1 MTDKEML
8 QVQHV
13 QIAGGTNSAEDVC
26 ADTKKAV
33 TIRLQDA
40 LTGALIGLA
49 RAIDDPALA
58 SAETWTIMTEG
69 LMATAPD
76 AHLDDA
82 TTATDVHSDDAATTP
97 DVCPDD
103 VTTAPDVCLDDV
115 ATATDVYSDGAAI
128 EALIRKVRAEKE
140 RLAPGCSQCM
150 APCGRTADYD
160 MQALWSAE
168 EEVRA
173 LKLRILADLREIA
186 AHIAHAPAQQDEEN
200 DVYPLLSEALFKI
213 GYDES
218 KEALMTTVRKV
229 EEMKPVLADRKL
241 LGKRHCW
248 C

>member
-26 ADTKKAV
+26 VDTKKAATV
-33 TIRLQDA
+33 RLQDE

-58 SAETWTIMTEG
+58 YAETWTIMTEG
-69 LMATAPD
+69 LMATALD
-76 AHLDDA
+76 ACISDATLVHDAYPDDA
-82 TTATDVHSDDAATTP
+82 T
-97 DVCPDD
+97 
-103 VTTAPDVCLDDV
+103 
-115 ATATDVYSDGAAI
+115 I

-140 RLAPGCSQCM
+140 RLAPGCSSCT

-160 MQALWSAE
+160 MQALWTAE

-186 AHIAHAPAQQDEEN
+186 SHIAHAPAQQDEET
-200 DVYPLLSEALFKI
+200 DVYPLLYEALFKI

-218 KEALMTTVRKV
+218 TEALMTTVRKV

>member
-13 QIAGGTNSAEDVC
+13 QIAGGTNSAEDVY
-26 ADTKKAV
+26 ADTKKIATV
-33 TIRLQDA
+33 RLQDV

-49 RAIDDPALA
+49 RAIDDPATV
-58 SAETWTIMTEG
+58 SDETWTVMTEG
-69 LMATAPD
+69 LLATAPD
-76 AHLDDA
+76 IYLDD
-82 TTATDVHSDDAATTP
+82 TATTP

-103 VTTAPDVCLDDV
+103 VTTVLDAHPVD
-115 ATATDVYSDGAAI
+115 AAI

-186 AHIAHAPAQQDEEN
+186 AHIAHAPAQQDEET

-218 KEALMTTVRKV
+218 VEALLPTVRKV
-229 EEMKPVLADRKL
+229 EDFHFTSA
-241 LGKRHCW
+241 
-248 C
+248 

>member
-13 QIAGGTNSAEDVC
+13 QIAEDTSSSEDVC
-26 ADTKKAV
+26 VDTKKAATV
-33 TIRLQDA
+33 RLQDE

-49 RAIDDPALA
+49 RAIDDPSLA
-58 SAETWTIMTEG
+58 SAETWAIMTEG
-69 LMATAPD
+69 LLATAPD
-76 AHLDDA
+76 VCLDDTA
-82 TTATDVHSDDAATTP
+82 TATDVHSDDAATTP

-103 VTTAPDVCLDDV
+103 VITALDAHPVD
-115 ATATDVYSDGAAI
+115 AAI

-160 MQALWSAE
+160 MQALWNAE

-173 LKLRILADLREIA
+173 FKLRILADLREIA
-186 AHIAHAPAQQDEEN
+186 VHIAHALAQQVEDAE
-200 DVYPLLSEALFKI
+200 VYPLLCEALFKI

-218 KEALMTTVRKV
+218 VDALLPTVRKV
-229 EEMKPVLADRKL
+229 EETKL
-241 LGKRHCW
+241 T
-248 C
+248 

>member
-1 MTDKEML
+1 MTDREML

-13 QIAGGTNSAEDVC
+13 QIAGGNNSAEDVC
-26 ADTKKAV
+26 VDTKKAATV
-33 TIRLQDA
+33 RLQDA

-69 LMATAPD
+69 LLATAPGTCLDDTATAPD
-76 AHLDDA
+76 VCLDNTA
-82 TTATDVHSDDAATTP
+82 TATDVHSDD
-97 DVCPDD
+97 
-103 VTTAPDVCLDDV
+103 
-115 ATATDVYSDGAAI
+115 AAI

-160 MQALWSAE
+160 MQALWNAE

-173 LKLRILADLREIA
+173 FKLRILADLREIA
-186 AHIAHAPAQQDEEN
+186 AHIAHAPAQQDERSE
-200 DVYPLLSEALFKI
+200 VYPLLCEALFKI

-218 KEALMTTVRKV
+218 VDALLPTVRKV
-229 EEMKPVLADRKL
+229 EETKL
-241 LGKRHCW
+241 TWGVTW
-248 C
+248 GVGPFS

>member
-8 QVQHV
+8 QVQYV
-13 QIAGGTNSAEDVC
+13 QTAGGTNSAEDVC
-26 ADTKKAV
+26 VDTKKAATV
-33 TIRLQDA
+33 RLQDA

-49 RAIDDPALA
+49 RAIDDPATV

-69 LMATAPD
+69 LLATAPD
-76 AHLDDA
+76 ACLDDTA
-82 TTATDVHSDDAATTP
+82 TATDVHSDDAATTP
-97 DVCPDD
+97 DACPDD
-103 VTTAPDVCLDDV
+103 VTTALDAHPVD
-115 ATATDVYSDGAAI
+115 AAI

-173 LKLRILADLREIA
+173 LKLRILTDLREIA
-186 AHIAHAPAQQDEEN
+186 AHIAHAPAQQDEET

-218 KEALMTTVRKV
+218 TEALMTTVRKV
-229 EEMKPVLADRKL
+229 EETKL
-241 LGKRHCW
+241 T
-248 C
+248 

>member
-26 ADTKKAV
+26 VDTKKIATV
-33 TIRLQDA
+33 RLQDV

-49 RAIDDPALA
+49 RAIDDPATV
-58 SAETWTIMTEG
+58 SDETWTVMTEG
-69 LMATAPD
+69 LLATAPE
-76 AHLDDA
+76 AHLDD
-82 TTATDVHSDDAATTP
+82 T
-97 DVCPDD
+97 
-103 VTTAPDVCLDDV
+103 
-115 ATATDVYSDGAAI
+115 AI

-160 MQALWSAE
+160 MQALWNAK
-168 EEVRA
+168 EEVRT

-186 AHIAHAPAQQDEEN
+186 AHIAHAPAQQDEET
-200 DVYPLLSEALFKI
+200 DVYPLLYEALFKI

-218 KEALMTTVRKV
+218 VEALLPTVRKV
-229 EEMKPVLADRKL
+229 EDFHFTSA
-241 LGKRHCW
+241 
-248 C
+248 

>member
-26 ADTKKAV
+26 VDTKKAATV
-33 TIRLQDA
+33 RLQDE

-69 LMATAPD
+69 LLATAPD
-76 AHLDDA
+76 ACISDATLVHDAYPDDA
-82 TTATDVHSDDAATTP
+82 T
-97 DVCPDD
+97 
-103 VTTAPDVCLDDV
+103 
-115 ATATDVYSDGAAI
+115 I

-140 RLAPGCSQCM
+140 RLAPGCSSCT

-160 MQALWSAE
+160 MQALWTAE

-186 AHIAHAPAQQDEEN
+186 AHIAHAPAQQDENAE
-200 DVYPLLSEALFKI
+200 VYPLLCEALFKI

-218 KEALMTTVRKV
+218 TEALMPTVRKV
-229 EEMKPVLADRKL
+229 GEMKPVLADRKL

>member
-13 QIAGGTNSAEDVC
+13 QTAGGTNSAEDVC
-26 ADTKKAV
+26 VDTKKAATV
-33 TIRLQDA
+33 RLQDA

-49 RAIDDPALA
+49 RAIDDPATV
-58 SAETWTIMTEG
+58 SDETWTIMTEG
-69 LMATAPD
+69 LLATAPD
-76 AHLDDA
+76 GCLDD
-82 TTATDVHSDDAATTP
+82 TATAIDVHSDDAATTP
-97 DVCPDD
+97 DGCPDD
-103 VTTAPDVCLDDV
+103 VTTALD
-115 ATATDVYSDGAAI
+115 AAI

-160 MQALWSAE
+160 MQALWNAE

-186 AHIAHAPAQQDEEN
+186 AHIAHAPAQQDEKT
-200 DVYPLLSEALFKI
+200 DVYPLISEALFKI

-218 KEALMTTVRKV
+218 VDALLPTVRKV
-229 EEMKPVLADRKL
+229 EDFHFTSA
-241 LGKRHCW
+241 
-248 C
+248 

>member
-26 ADTKKAV
+26 VDTKKAATV
-33 TIRLQDA
+33 RLQDE

-58 SAETWTIMTEG
+58 YAETWTIMTEG
-69 LMATAPD
+69 LMATALGACISD
-76 AHLDDA
+76 ATLVHGAYPDDA
-82 TTATDVHSDDAATTP
+82 T
-97 DVCPDD
+97 
-103 VTTAPDVCLDDV
+103 
-115 ATATDVYSDGAAI
+115 I

-140 RLAPGCSQCM
+140 RLAPGCSSCT

-160 MQALWSAE
+160 MQALWTAE

-186 AHIAHAPAQQDEEN
+186 AHIAHAPAQQDEET
-200 DVYPLLSEALFKI
+200 DVYPLLYEALFKI
-213 GYDES
+213 GYDENP
-218 KEALMTTVRKV
+218 EALMTTVRKV
-229 EEMKPVLADRKL
+229 EET
-241 LGKRHCW
+241 KRNLRIS
-248 C
+248 

>member
-26 ADTKKAV
+26 VDTKKAA
-33 TIRLQDA
+33 TIRLQDV

-49 RAIDDPALA
+49 RAIDDPAIV
-58 SAETWTIMTEG
+58 SDETWTVMTEG
-69 LMATAPD
+69 LLATAPD
-76 AHLDDA
+76 ICLDDTA
-82 TTATDVHSDDAATTP
+82 TSTDVHSDDAATKP
-97 DVCPDD
+97 DVCSDD
-103 VTTAPDVCLDDV
+103 VTTALDAHPDD
-115 ATATDVYSDGAAI
+115 AAI
-128 EALIRKVRAEKE
+128 EALIRKVNVEKE

-160 MQALWSAE
+160 MQALWTAE

-186 AHIAHAPAQQDEEN
+186 AHIAHAPAQQDEET

-218 KEALMTTVRKV
+218 VDALLPTVRKV
-229 EEMKPVLADRKL
+229 EETKL
-241 LGKRHCW
+241 T
-248 C
+248 

>member
-26 ADTKKAV
+26 VDTKKAATV
-33 TIRLQDA
+33 RLQDA

-58 SAETWTIMTEG
+58 SAETWAIMTEG
-69 LMATAPD
+69 LLAIAPD
-76 AHLDDA
+76 ACI
-82 TTATDVHSDDAATTP
+82 SAA
-97 DVCPDD
+97 
-103 VTTAPDVCLDDV
+103 
-115 ATATDVYSDGAAI
+115 
-128 EALIRKVRAEKE
+128 ALETMIQSVRAEKA
-140 RLAPGCSQCM
+140 RLAPGCSSCT

-160 MQALWSAE
+160 MQALWTAE
-168 EEVRA
+168 EEVRV
-173 LKLRILADLREIA
+173 LKIRILAVLREIV

-218 KEALMTTVRKV
+218 TEALMATVRKV
-229 EEMKPVLADRKL
+229 EEMKRNLRIS
-241 LGKRHCW
+241 
-248 C
+248 